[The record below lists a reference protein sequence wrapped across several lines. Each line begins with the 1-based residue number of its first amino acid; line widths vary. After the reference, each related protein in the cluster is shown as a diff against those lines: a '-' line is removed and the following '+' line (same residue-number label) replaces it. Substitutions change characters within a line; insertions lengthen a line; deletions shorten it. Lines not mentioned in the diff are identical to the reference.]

1 MASAS
6 LKRSRTA
13 GSTKTKFTVS
23 MWVKRSSVD
32 AKYLMVNYT
41 DDSNRG
47 LIQFGGN
54 NEFLFQSKYSN
65 SNNAVLQT
73 NRKFRDTSAWYHFVL
88 IGDSTLATAG
98 DRLKLYVNGVRET
111 SFASETQISQNGLF
125 YMNEATT
132 NGFRVGEK
140 GDGSDFF
147 DGYLSHVIFLDGV
160 AAAHTDF
167 GETDATTG
175 IWKPKTSPSVTY
187 GTNGFFLKFDNSANM
202 GLDSS
207 GQGNNL
213 TTTGSIIQGKD
224 TPSNVFA
231 TINPLFV
238 NDDGATNA
246 LTHGGNTYTST
257 TRGEW
262 NNMTSTLGATTGKW
276 YWEVKFTQLIDASTI
291 YMASEGVASTDLA
304 PANHNLGEGTRSGY
318 GYGWLCGNRNTTSNT
333 RYLKTVNGTATLT
346 TDSNNTPVVA
356 GDIVGV
362 AWDATNGKLWFHKNG
377 VYIDDLS
384 GNVGNPSTAAY
395 PYHTGMQTG
404 ILYTVWADNWQNAS
418 GTSLIKSYNF
428 GNGCFGTT
436 AVTSAENPDDGNG
449 IFEYDV
455 PAGYRALCT
464 KSINATEYS

>member
-23 MWVKRSSVD
+23 MWVKRSSTD

-65 SNNAVLQT
+65 SNNAVLST
-73 NRKFRDTSAWYHFVL
+73 NRYFRDTSAWYHFVL

-111 SFASETQISQNGLF
+111 SFASETQISQDGLF

-160 AAAHTDF
+160 AAAHTAF

-175 IWKPKTSPSVTY
+175 IWKPKVSPSVTY

-213 TTTGSIIQGKD
+213 TTTGSIIQTKD

-231 TINPLFV
+231 TLNPL
-238 NDDGATNA
+238 AK
-246 LTHGGNTYTST
+246 ST
-257 TRGEW
+257 TSGNYSNVNLTFDRPGSSASW
-262 NNMTSTLGATTGKW
+262 VNTVSTLGASSGKY
-276 YWEVKFTQLIDASTI
+276 YWEYKVIDAGNSANGCVIGFMNIDGSDFQNRSDDLNQSSDSQNIGWYPGGNLFNQVSTI
-291 YMASEGVASTDLA
+291 DTFNTYTDGDIIQLA
-304 PANHNLGEGTRSGY
+304 MDLDNGY
-318 GYGWLCGNRNTTSNT
+318 LYWG
-333 RYLKTVNGTATLT
+333 KNGTWENSANPTSGSSGT
-346 TDSNNTPVVA
+346 
-356 GDIVGV
+356 G
-362 AWDATNGKLWFHKNG
+362 GK
-377 VYIDDLS
+377 
-384 GNVGNPSTAAY
+384 A
-395 PYHTGMQTG
+395 
-404 ILYTVWADNWQNAS
+404 
-418 GTSLIKSYNF
+418 TSLIGANGQYVFSIAHREDGNGSVNF
-428 GNGCFGTT
+428 GNGFFGTT
-436 AVTSAENPDDGNG
+436 AVTSAQNPDDGIG
-449 IFEYDV
+449 IFEYDP

-464 KSINATEYS
+464 KSINAEEYS